1 MRSCIYLGV
10 HYASIHEDDMSTGQW
25 RVFGLLLLLLF
36 MEVLRDKNV
45 GNFFTTLAFNPFRQ
59 ATQ

>member
-1 MRSCIYLGV
+1 
-10 HYASIHEDDMSTGQW
+10 MSTGQW

-36 MEVLRDKNV
+36 MEVLKNPGV
-45 GNFFTTLAFNPFRQ
+45 GSFFSTLAFNPFRQ

>member
-1 MRSCIYLGV
+1 
-10 HYASIHEDDMSTGQW
+10 MSGGQW

-36 MEVLRDKNV
+36 MEVLKNPNV
-45 GNFFTTLAFNPFRQ
+45 GNFFNTLAFNPFRQ